1 MESLTVKLKDN
12 REEIQKFGL
21 ETTRNRTGKYQ
32 QITEKDINLLTQRPS
47 KIFCFW
53 LKGPSKW
60 YVNNPMSENDGLE
73 RDSKQRKRGKRW

>member
-1 MESLTVKLKDN
+1 MESLMVKLKDT

-47 KIFCFW
+47 KIFFN
-53 LKGPSKW
+53 G
-60 YVNNPMSENDGLE
+60 M
-73 RDSKQRKRGKRW
+73 

>member
-47 KIFCFW
+47 KIFCF
-53 LKGPSKW
+53 
-60 YVNNPMSENDGLE
+60 
-73 RDSKQRKRGKRW
+73 